1 MDKKIIYIVLLV
13 LAIFLLFLIA
23 GNNSEEENYKNLE
36 NLENLENFEN
46 YSPEVENEI
55 NNVVDE
61 MTIEEILK
69 KQIYDEFQSYVN
81 DTISKYEKITLQRL
95 ADSGIEDRTLT
106 LKKLKEDMTRQVM
119 SEFNENIDSYL
130 NSLQIKGPKNKK
142 INKLTLGDEDSHFSI
157 DPSGQKLQVN
167 GKRLDINAKQICL
180 NDICLDVKK
189 IPKLVKN
196 IIKDTGSS
204 NINEIVNI
212 INRGYSNGL
221 AIKDLIQR
229 RNGGIYSSDVNDYI
243 IYDDIF
249 DAYSNNVISKYKNPS
264 GFNTT
269 QYADTAFAGKYMI
282 QFGGNNES
290 LSTGG
295 AMIEIPDKFS
305 VLWLHI
311 PSSRLTAVQVNYEKN
326 LELIGIFTTA
336 YSFYNGLSPDG
347 GPENSYLYDFVWLP
361 IPVPKGGNV
370 ILTSV
375 SPTNNNFWL
384 SGFAFS
390 TNPYSHATAT
400 SLSYSYAL
408 NGGSKIQWIDRNNY
422 NMGVGVIPSGQKD
435 ITLMVP
441 FVNSGNDKL
450 LYFVLCDST
459 DGNSDPCSCTSVSI
473 NGTPIERFKSTY
485 MNSFS
490 LHHKRR
496 YTRYYAAF
504 IPKELVVSTTKF
516 LKVSIDMSQ
525 QNYGINISE
534 MGTHDFV

>member
-13 LAIFLLFLIA
+13 LAIFLLFLLT
-23 GNNSEEENYKNLE
+23 GNNTDEENYKNLE
-36 NLENLENFEN
+36 NF
-46 YSPEVENEI
+46 SPEEVIVENEI

-69 KQIYDEFQSYVN
+69 KQIFDEFQSYVN

-95 ADSGIEDRTLT
+95 SDSGIEDRTLT
-106 LKKLKEDMTRQVM
+106 LKKLREDMTRQVM

-130 NSLQIKGPKNKK
+130 NNLQIKGPKSKK
-142 INKLTLGDEDSHFSI
+142 INRLTFGDEDSHFSI
-157 DPSGQKLQVN
+157 DPSGQKLQIN

-180 NDICLDVKK
+180 NNICLDVKK
-189 IPKLVKN
+189 IPKLVRN

-212 INRGYSNGL
+212 INKGYSDGL
-221 AIKDLIQR
+221 NIKNILER
-229 RNGGIYSSDVNDYI
+229 RDRGMYSSDVNDYI

-249 DAYSNNVISKYKNPS
+249 DAYSNNIISKYKNPS
-264 GFNTT
+264 GFNAS
-269 QYADTAFAGKYMI
+269 QYADTPFGGKYMI
-282 QFGGNNES
+282 QFGGNTES

-295 AMIEIPDKFS
+295 AIIEVPDKYD

-311 PSSRLTAVQVNYEKN
+311 PSGRMTAVQVNYEKN

-336 YSFYNGLSPDG
+336 YSFYNMLSPDG

-390 TNPYSHATAT
+390 TNPFNHATT
-400 SLSYSYAL
+400 SSLAYSYGL
-408 NGGSKIQWIDRNNY
+408 NGGSKIQWIGNNNY
-422 NMGVGVIPSGQKD
+422 NMGVGIIQNGQ
-435 ITLMVP
+435 IVTLMVP

-459 DGNSDPCSCTSVSI
+459 DGNSDPCACTSVSV

-485 MNSFS
+485 VNQFS

-504 IPKELVVSTTKF
+504 LPKELVISTTRF
-516 LKVSIDMSQ
+516 LKVNIDMTQ